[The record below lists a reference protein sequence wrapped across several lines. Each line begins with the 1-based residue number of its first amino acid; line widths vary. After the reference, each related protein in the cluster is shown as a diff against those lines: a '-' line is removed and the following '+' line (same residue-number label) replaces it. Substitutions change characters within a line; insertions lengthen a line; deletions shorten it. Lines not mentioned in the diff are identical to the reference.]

1 MHLEKDMLKMD
12 GVETTRTVTT
22 REGPAGDAGEYSPRP
37 RGVLGVD
44 TLQQRT
50 TWTSVMSTFML
61 LSLRGGGDPRVSM
74 APCDDESTDTIRLHN
89 KGTRRCLSATSNRC
103 VSRPLGPTHRAR
115 PLPSVG
121 GINTAALS
129 SAMKALA
136 ASAGRVQPRS
146 HGLLVAQA
154 YFS

>member
-50 TWTSVMSTFML
+50 PWTSVMSTHAVIT
-61 LSLRGGGDPRVSM
+61 RGGW
-74 APCDDESTDTIRLHN
+74 
-89 KGTRRCLSATSNRC
+89 
-103 VSRPLGPTHRAR
+103 GP
-115 PLPSVG
+115 
-121 GINTAALS
+121 
-129 SAMKALA
+129 
-136 ASAGRVQPRS
+136 
-146 HGLLVAQA
+146 
-154 YFS
+154 